1 MKTTILL
8 IGWWF
13 FMVYL
18 DVEKVIT
25 MRFMR
30 VEK

>member
-25 MRFMR
+25 MGFMR